1 MRTPSPCK
9 DDITLNVVTELA
21 VKLTAGEAAHVQRGN
36 TNNPEAYQLVRR
48 GIDHFFRFTKEDNAE
63 ARRMFQKAVEVD
75 PNYAVG
81 WYYVGFT
88 HQMSA
93 KFGWSEDSEQE
104 QARAEELAHKALVID
119 PSGPAPYNLL
129 QNISLHRRQY
139 DEALAYS
146 EKAVA
151 LAPNAAG
158 IVAQLG
164 RVLVNTGRPEEALP
178 VIQRAIRLSP
188 YTPPNVLRYEG
199 QAYHAMG
206 QYEEAIAAF
215 ERARPRNPKGAP
227 ALVWLALTYAD
238 MGRME
243 EARAAVQE
251 LLKLTPGF
259 SAKEWVNA
267 RDYKDRA
274 IPKRFL
280 ATLHQLGLPE

>member
-1 MRTPSPCK
+1 
-9 DDITLNVVTELA
+9 LA
-21 VKLTAGEAAHVQRGN
+21 
-36 TNNPEAYQLVRR
+36 
-48 GIDHFFRFTKEDNAE
+48 
-63 ARRMFQKAVEVD
+63 
-75 PNYAVG
+75 
-81 WYYVGFT
+81 
-88 HQMSA
+88 
-93 KFGWSEDSEQE
+93 
-104 QARAEELAHKALVID
+104 ID
-119 PSGPAPYNLL
+119 PSGGAPYNLL

-139 DEALAYS
+139 DEAIAYS

-164 RVLVNTGRPEEALP
+164 RALVKAGRPEEGLP

-188 YTPPNVLRYEG
+188 YTPPNILRYEG
-199 QAYHAMG
+199 EAYQAMG

-215 ERARPRNPKGAP
+215 ERARARNPKGATV
-227 ALVWLALTYAD
+227 LVWLALTYAD
-238 MGRME
+238 MDRME

-251 LLKLTPGF
+251 LLKLAPGF

-280 ATLHQLGLPE
+280 VTLHQLGLTE